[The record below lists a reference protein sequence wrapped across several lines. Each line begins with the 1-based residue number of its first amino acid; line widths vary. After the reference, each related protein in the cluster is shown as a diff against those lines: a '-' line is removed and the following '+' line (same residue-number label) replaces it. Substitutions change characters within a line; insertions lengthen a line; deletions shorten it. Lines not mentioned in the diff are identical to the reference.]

1 MGCGGSAGRGVG
13 RHSRLPPAGA
23 TVYFYYGNAGAAA
36 AGDGSVVFPTFYD
49 GFEGIEV
56 GGIPGSGMVNPG
68 EWTRRPGNPML
79 APGPAGAWDDHGATY
94 ASVIQDETAGEYR
107 MYLHG
112 FSDTQVHQI
121 GLAVSDSLDGP
132 WIRLPAPVLTPG
144 PAAWDGQSV
153 RVPMVWKEGPADY
166 RMIYTGQGS
175 GGMQVGY
182 ATSTDGLAWTRHP
195 GNPVFNDPIWATG
208 ETQNWGVMK
217 VGSEYLMWYGNFGQ
231 REAGS
236 PSPPTWSTGHH
247 TPPVPS
253 SLPAA
258 TPVMTATRSIA
269 PSVSATTA
277 TTTCW
282 CPRYNAGGNFGRV
295 YLYRSSSPFFPEAD
309 RQLVRVALTVGQD
322 GQWDDHDL
330 CTPFVFTSGVERT
343 LLPGD
348 PLQVFYSG
356 EEGGDLWAEGLV
368 LETDSASALADA
380 ELPSAAT
387 SWTATGDVSVTNSP
401 VLQGLR
407 SVRLND
413 TSVTAATQLSGAFA
427 SQAAGVVSAWMRR
440 SAATAGDYDIYLY
453 GGTTLA
459 AVAGLGR
466 DGDFHSWDGDF
477 HSTGVAWSPDAWY
490 RVSVTFDTTAHLYD
504 LIVEDQ

>member
-1 MGCGGSAGRGVG
+1 MAALPLQAQWLDGWEYRRPVAVSNPCGETLTGHQVRVALDSSFDFTRALPDGADLRVTAADGMTPLPFWIEQWDAAGQRAAVWAAIPD
-13 RHSRLPPAGA
+13 LPPAGA
-23 TVYFYYGNAGAAA
+23 TVFLYYGNPGAAA

-68 EWTRRPGNPML
+68 EWTRHPGNPML

-107 MYLHG
+107 MYYHG

-231 REAGS
+231 REAGIAV
-236 PSPPTWSTGHH
+236 STDLVNWTPH
-247 TPPVPS
+247 TAGPILASSGDPGDDRYSQYCPFSFSHDGDYYVLVPS
-253 SLPAA
+253 LQCRGQLRPGLPLPLIESLFSGSGPA
-258 TPVMTATRSIA
+258 PG
-269 PSVSATTA
+269 
-277 TTTCW
+277 
-282 CPRYNAGGNFGRV
+282 AGGPHRGPGR
-295 YLYRSSSPFFPEAD
+295 P
-309 RQLVRVALTVGQD
+309 VGR
-322 GQWDDHDL
+322 
-330 CTPFVFTSGVERT
+330 P
-343 LLPGD
+343 
-348 PLQVFYSG
+348 
-356 EEGGDLWAEGLV
+356 
-368 LETDSASALADA
+368 
-380 ELPSAAT
+380 
-387 SWTATGDVSVTNSP
+387 
-401 VLQGLR
+401 
-407 SVRLND
+407 
-413 TSVTAATQLSGAFA
+413 
-427 SQAAGVVSAWMRR
+427 
-440 SAATAGDYDIYLY
+440 
-453 GGTTLA
+453 
-459 AVAGLGR
+459 
-466 DGDFHSWDGDF
+466 
-477 HSTGVAWSPDAWY
+477 
-490 RVSVTFDTTAHLYD
+490 
-504 LIVEDQ
+504 